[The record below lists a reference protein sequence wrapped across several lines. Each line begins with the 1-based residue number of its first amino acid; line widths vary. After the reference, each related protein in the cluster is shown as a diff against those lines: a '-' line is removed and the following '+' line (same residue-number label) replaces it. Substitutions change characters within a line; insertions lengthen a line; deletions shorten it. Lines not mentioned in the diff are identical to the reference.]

1 MRDHSVKIL
10 SFSSKSIFDYDW
22 FYRWSHF
29 CLTKEKPCQGGY
41 LTGLVGGGN
50 EGKEETSFLCYIFKA
65 NNVPFG
71 PVKLTR
77 LKTWICWYCE
87 SNKNYSITVGYIIWS
102 QSGPWLN
109 NFIIAPKNFPS
120 DQHFRQNFDTRQ
132 YFHCWHAISGQVF
145 ALTADKEIRI
155 WLVWGLKK

>member
-1 MRDHSVKIL
+1 VGMKERRKLHS
-10 SFSSKSIFDYDW
+10 YDI
-22 FYRWSHF
+22 S
-29 CLTKEKPCQGGY
+29 
-41 LTGLVGGGN
+41 
-50 EGKEETSFLCYIFKA
+50 FKA

-87 SNKNYSITVGYIIWS
+87 SNKNYSITVGYIILS
-102 QSGPWLN
+102 KSGPWLN
-109 NFIIAPKNFPS
+109 NFIIAPKNYPS
-120 DQHFRQNFDTRQ
+120 GQHFRQNFDTRQ
-132 YFHCWHAISGQVF
+132 YFHCWHAISSQVF